1 MKESRVLTKL
11 TKKTQY
17 AWVYQ
22 RGRVWTEGLLIM
34 KAVPNGLGLSRC
46 GFSVTKKVGNAVQR
60 NRLKRL
66 LREVMHL
73 QIINPS
79 WDVVFVVRPK
89 AVTADYHQLEE
100 AVTKLLTRA
109 RLLEDS
115 DEAVSA
121 RFN

>member
-1 MKESRVLTKL
+1 
-11 TKKTQY
+11 
-17 AWVYQ
+17 
-22 RGRVWTEGLLIM
+22 M

-73 QIINPS
+73 QIIKPS